1 MRRVR
6 LGIYSIPLEIWS
18 NIYIHKLLQNHMIS
32 NHNISYY
39 IKSIYPLFNKLTPA
53 PNTDRTDRSN
63 PNHNTSNFASRNQN
77 SRCVNFMRQTSSI
90 AAKQQKSLSNIL
102 PSLRRSGSLIVAQN
116 SSCALHRL
124 IKLSGKELMSLK
136 DASNEVFQSYNEVS
150 FLGLRGIFT
159 RAGIKL
165 SMPEALAIFKLI
177 DANHSHRICKSEL
190 EDFMLKLIIKAL
202 EDARNP
208 KIEHKNMAKREL
220 AQSLFMGPNDKSGR
234 AQNAI
239 KSSIR
244 RGMHA
249 NIKNMLRRES
259 SLSDVDAAQKMQ
271 EISSLNL
278 KTADMLE
285 SLSHM
290 DDSRFGGF
298 KYVFNCP
305 FAALKECLKIVQK
318 LQNENNPVFEDPEFG
333 PSDSDKYGG
342 LSVYHEQVLPGYPHP
357 EDMSWLRP
365 CQIVGNGGTLWE
377 LGHIIYKNLELT
389 DYPLKFDSRALIVP
403 SPT

>member
-1 MRRVR
+1 M
-6 LGIYSIPLEIWS
+6 IIPFLFT
-18 NIYIHKLLQNHMIS
+18 NIHYEFIKTHFPLHFNH
-32 NHNISYY
+32 
-39 IKSIYPLFNKLTPA
+39 LTPA

-77 SRCVNFMRQTSSI
+77 SRSPNFMRQTSSI

-102 PSLRRSGSLIVAQN
+102 PSLKRSGSLIVEQN

-124 IKLSGKELMSLK
+124 IKLSGKELMALK

-165 SMPEALAIFKLI
+165 SMPEALAI
-177 DANHSHRICKSEL
+177 CKSEL

-202 EDARNP
+202 EDARNT
-208 KIEHKNMAKREL
+208 KVEHKNIAKREL
-220 AQSLFMGPNDKSGR
+220 AQSLFMGPNDRSGR

-285 SLSHM
+285 SLSQM

-298 KYVFNCP
+298 KNVFNCP
-305 FAALKECLKIVQK
+305 FAALKECLKIVQT

-333 PSDSDKYGG
+333 PNDSDKYGG

-357 EDMSWLRP
+357 EDMTWLRP
-365 CQIVGNGGTLWE
+365 SQIVANGGTPSNIHHL
-377 LGHIIYKNLELT
+377 LLNKGIYLISLYKFSYRSLLT
-389 DYPLKFDSRALIVP
+389 AL
-403 SPT
+403 TQT